1 MAASESDR
9 DPLEED
15 VRVSSLDE
23 RLITAQNRERIKAG
37 HRNKGPDESQRLGAR
52 VLSYLSGGVAAG
64 FLLGWLFDTWL
75 GTTPLFL
82 LLFFFLGT
90 GVAFRK
96 IYMISS
102 QPVKDIGTAL
112 ADDDDLRS
120 GVRLVAEPG
129 KIDPM
134 HQFEVQPI
142 FDGFTLFGQQISF
155 TNSALWMFIVLG
167 LLYVFMMGGMKRE
180 LVPGRWQVM
189 VEGVVGFVDN
199 IIATSIGPNGKKY
212 TPWVFT
218 LFMFILFSNL
228 LGMMPFGIIP
238 GIHPFTVTS
247 QFTVTGLLAA
257 ISFSIVLIVGFWK
270 HGFKFFSLFI
280 PHGTP
285 LPMIP
290 LIFMVELLSFL
301 VRPFSLALRLFVAMI
316 AGHILIK
323 VFANFVIQAIDAG
336 GASWG
341 IALLSIVFIA
351 FVSALEL
358 LVCAIQAYV
367 FALLTSLYI
376 NDAENLH

>member
-1 MAASESDR
+1 MAEA
-9 DPLEED
+9 
-15 VRVSSLDE
+15 
-23 RLITAQNRERIKAG
+23 
-37 HRNKGPDESQRLGAR
+37 
-52 VLSYLSGGVAAG
+52 
-64 FLLGWLFDTWL
+64 
-75 GTTPLFL
+75 
-82 LLFFFLGT
+82 
-90 GVAFRK
+90 
-96 IYMISS
+96 
-102 QPVKDIGTAL
+102 
-112 ADDDDLRS
+112 
-120 GVRLVAEPG
+120 G

-180 LVPGRWQVM
+180 LVPGRWQIM

-199 IIATSIGPNGKKY
+199 IISTSIGPNGKKY

-270 HGFKFFSLFI
+270 HKFHFFSLFI

-285 LPMIP
+285 IPMIP

-323 VFANFVIQAIDAG
+323 VFANFVIQALDAG
-336 GASWG
+336 GASLLV
-341 IALLSIVFIA
+341 ALLSIVFIA
-351 FVSALEL
+351 FVIALEL

-376 NDAENLH
+376 SDAENLH